1 MSRDSQ
7 PARFALHNTSWK
19 SKAASSIP
27 LDHGKSAGVAHS
39 LPPLPIPRLP
49 PGVEPEYDVVIAGSG
64 PVGATYARVLVEAG
78 YNVALF
84 DVGENDSG
92 PKIGSH
98 RKNTVEYQKNIDK
111 FRDPGE
117 YITDDGLTPHADLFV
132 PAGQSQLM
140 PVSVPVNTMV
150 ATTLSPASWQA
161 SDSFVRNGANPEQ
174 DPFRNLGGQAVAR
187 VVGGMGT
194 RWTASTPRFHPD
206 ERPRLVP
213 TDDSADE
220 AEWDR
225 LYKIAESFVKT
236 GNTQFNRSIRHKL
249 VLDTLKDAYASVGRD
264 FQQLHLGAVRKS
276 PTFVEWSSA
285 NTIFD
290 LQNRPNA
297 DHPEQRFN
305 LFPAS
310 MIERVVRSDS
320 DGETITSVQV
330 NDVVMREKYTIKA
343 KVFILATGAVHN
355 TQIMVNSGYGSV
367 GRPDTR
373 PPATRLP
380 YLGSFITEQALS
392 FCQTVMST
400 ELIESVKSDLII
412 TGTPGEPDYDVKY
425 DRGNPNNKHPD
436 WWNDAVADHMKKHP
450 EDPIPIP
457 FEDPEPQVTTLFA
470 PDHPWHTQ
478 IHRDAFTY
486 GEVAQSIDSRLVVDW
501 RFFGRTEPKEEN
513 KLWFSDK
520 ITDQYNMPQPTFDFR
535 FPEGRT
541 AQEAEKMMTD
551 MCAMSAHVGGFLP
564 GSNPQ
569 WMEPGLVLHLGGSHR
584 MGFDEQKD
592 KCCVDTDSRVWGT
605 KNLFLGGVGNIGTAF
620 ASNRAC
626 LSVPAAPSGVRR
638 AIADVWMLG
647 PAATLTAMALAIKS
661 CEYIKKNFPRS
672 TPKHA
677 SHSHGHRA

>member
-1 MSRDSQ
+1 MSRDSA

-19 SKAASSIP
+19 SKAASTIP
-27 LDHGKSAGVAHS
+27 LADGKSARAAHK

-49 PGVEPEYDVVIAGSG
+49 PGVEPEYDVIIAGSG

-111 FRDPGE
+111 FVHVILASHSP
-117 YITDDGLTPHADLFV
+117 
-132 PAGQSQLM
+132 SQLM

-161 SDSFVRNGANPEQ
+161 NDSFVRNGANPEQ

-206 ERPRLVP
+206 ERPRLVA
-213 TDDSADE
+213 DDDAKDE
-220 AEWDR
+220 FEWNR
-225 LYKIAESFVKT
+225 LYTIAESYVKT

-249 VLDTLKDAYASVGRD
+249 VLDTLKDAYASVGRE

-290 LQNRPNA
+290 LQNRPNV
-297 DHPEQRFN
+297 DHPKDRFN

-310 MIERVVRSDS
+310 MIERVIRSDS
-320 DGETITSVQV
+320 DGETITEVRV
-330 NDVVMREKYTIKA
+330 RDVVMNETYAIKA

-380 YLGSFITEQALS
+380 HLGSFITEQALS

-400 ELIESVKSDLII
+400 ELIESVKSDLTIS
-412 TGTPGEPDYDVKY
+412 GTPGQPDYKVTY
-425 DRGNPNNKHPD
+425 DPGNPNNKHPD
-436 WWNDAVADHMKKHP
+436 WWNDAVVDHMMKHP

-486 GEVAQSIDSRLVVDW
+486 GEVAQSIDARLIVDW

-551 MCAMSAHVGGFLP
+551 MCVMSANVGGFLP

-569 WMEPGLVLHLGGSHR
+569 FMEPGLVLHLG
-584 MGFDEQKD
+584 
-592 KCCVDTDSRVWGT
+592 
-605 KNLFLGGVGNIGTAF
+605 
-620 ASNRAC
+620 
-626 LSVPAAPSGVRR
+626 
-638 AIADVWMLG
+638 
-647 PAATLTAMALAIKS
+647 S
-661 CEYIKKNFPRS
+661 CEYIKENFPPS
-672 TPKHA
+672 PVAAASASKHHA
-677 SHSHGHRA
+677 QAHRA

>member
-27 LDHGKSAGVAHS
+27 LDDGKSTGAAHKS
-39 LPPLPIPRLP
+39 PLPLPIPRLP
-49 PGVEPEYDVVIAGSG
+49 PGAEPEYDVVIAGSG
-64 PVGATYARVLVEAG
+64 PVGATYARILVEAG
-78 YNVALF
+78 YHVALF

-111 FRDPGE
+111 FVHV
-117 YITDDGLTPHADLFV
+117 IL
-132 PAGQSQLM
+132 SQLM

-206 ERPRLVP
+206 ERPRLVAD
-213 TDDSADE
+213 DDSADE
-220 AEWDR
+220 FEWNR
-225 LYKIAESFVKT
+225 LYTMAESFVKT

-249 VLDTLKDAYASVGRD
+249 VLDTLKEAYASVGRE
-264 FQQLHLGAVRKS
+264 FQQLRLGAVRKS

-297 DHPEQRFN
+297 DHKEQYFH

-310 MIERVVRSDS
+310 MIERVIRSS

-330 NDVVMREKYTIKA
+330 NDVVMREKYSIKA

-355 TQIMVNSGYGSV
+355 TQIMVNSGYGSI

-400 ELIESVKSDLII
+400 ELIDSVKSDLTI
-412 TGTPGEPDYDVKY
+412 TGTPGEPGYNVTYDA
-425 DRGNPNNKHPD
+425 GNPNNKHPD

-592 KCCVDTDSRVWGT
+592 QCCVDTNSRVWGT

-620 ASNRAC
+620 ASN
-626 LSVPAAPSGVRR
+626 P
-638 AIADVWMLG
+638 
-647 PAATLTAMALAIKS
+647 TLTAMALAIKS
-661 CEYIKKNFPRS
+661 CEYIKANFTPS
-672 TPKHA
+672 TPPQSKH
-677 SHSHGHRA
+677 HGRAHRA